1 MMNKILMIIMTS
13 VFCVSCI
20 SNTDKSEM
28 SIDQINTSDN
38 DVIKRSNFIEMGEM
52 ELDSSNGLYV
62 IVSSKGVVE
71 KNNLYQKVDSAKWI
85 VYLTSILSDNKM
97 YCNEVDEM
105 GFLIEDTLNPVDFQC
120 FTSLDLYLRK
130 IKFEKDLMLFTFS
143 FLNPEH
149 DKFCNS
155 VEINT
160 TIGFIKD
167 DEMIYRGGGDY
178 EAFLQGSKL
187 QKEAELEQRDKIYN
201 SEKSGYTLYYYN
213 SILQNYLDTTTCK
226 LNPWFKE
233 EAIKRGFK
241 VH

>member
-38 DVIKRSNFIEMGEM
+38 DVIKRSNFIEMGKM

-97 YCNEVDEM
+97 YC
-105 GFLIEDTLNPVDFQC
+105 
-120 FTSLDLYLRK
+120 
-130 IKFEKDLMLFTFS
+130 
-143 FLNPEH
+143 
-149 DKFCNS
+149 
-155 VEINT
+155 
-160 TIGFIKD
+160 
-167 DEMIYRGGGDY
+167 
-178 EAFLQGSKL
+178 
-187 QKEAELEQRDKIYN
+187 
-201 SEKSGYTLYYYN
+201 
-213 SILQNYLDTTTCK
+213 
-226 LNPWFKE
+226 
-233 EAIKRGFK
+233 
-241 VH
+241 